1 MSPEPLDGRD
11 FRALRRVSDAENETL
26 AAVGETCER
35 VPTESLPALLE
46 SGDIERAVE
55 RRAPAADS
63 SSPAPDDATS
73 TRRKARR

>member
-11 FRALRRVSDAENETL
+11 FRALRRVSNAENETL

-35 VPTESLPALLE
+35 VPAESLPALLE

-55 RRAPAADS
+55 RRALPDVPPRPAKKE
-63 SSPAPDDATS
+63 
-73 TRRKARR
+73 RR